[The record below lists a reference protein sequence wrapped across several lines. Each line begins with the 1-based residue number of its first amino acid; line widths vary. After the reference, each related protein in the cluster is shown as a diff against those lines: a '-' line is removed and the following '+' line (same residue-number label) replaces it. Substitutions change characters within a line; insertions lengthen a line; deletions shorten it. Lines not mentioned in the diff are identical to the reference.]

1 LFSFVFQALSLA
13 FGGKKMKGLVDEEE
27 GKADIDNIE

>member
-1 LFSFVFQALSLA
+1 LSLA

-27 GKADIDNIE
+27 AKADIDNIE